1 MNRALWLL
9 PVPLAAIALAVL
21 APHDP
26 ARKPAASPETPAEP
40 GAVTTAP
47 TWVATKIPPRP
58 PRTALPSAAPKASSG
73 PKPMTQSREALLD
86 SRPPIVATLSVD
98 QLGSPR
104 ERLLA
109 AQRVSEARQ
118 AQLDRLS
125 DRTARH
131 LEKLKAER
139 AEATGEE
146 RAHLTRTIQTLE
158 KNQSLRGRVMKP
170 TVHVPARPGTQ
181 IAGLDV
187 PVSDKSKP

>member
-1 MNRALWLL
+1 MKRVLWLL

-21 APHDP
+21 APHDA
-26 ARKPAASPETPAEP
+26 ARKPAALPETPAEP
-40 GAVTTAP
+40 GTVTTAP

-58 PRTALPSAAPKASSG
+58 PRTALPSAAPKVSSG
-73 PKPMTQSREALLD
+73 PKPMTESREALLD
-86 SRPPIVATLSVD
+86 SRPPIVAALSVD

-109 AQRVSEARQ
+109 TQRVSEARQ

-131 LEKLKAER
+131 LEKLEAER
-139 AEATGEE
+139 ADATGED
-146 RAHLTRTIQTLE
+146 RVRLTQTIKALR

-187 PVSDKSKP
+187 PAKDQSRQ